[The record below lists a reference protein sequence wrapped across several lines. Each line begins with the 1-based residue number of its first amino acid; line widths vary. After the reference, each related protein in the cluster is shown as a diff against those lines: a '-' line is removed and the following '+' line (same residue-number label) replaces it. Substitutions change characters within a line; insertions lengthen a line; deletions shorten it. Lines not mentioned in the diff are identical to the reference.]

1 MGNISLGEQ
10 ITENENEYFDL
21 INKKIETESK
31 ITSDQ
36 VINIGNKPKKYWKNV
51 ILHFLD
57 KQYKLG
63 ITWCKELHQII
74 NAYQFTSEQ
83 KFISVFFWQR
93 FEMKTKPKC
102 LNNTNINPSVSLHTS
117 KDLPRINLDNE
128 EKIKETNFN
137 KSSKNLHDL
146 TSSQYI
152 SQLSK
157 NEYEKNKEKLKE
169 YINIFRKHLKN
180 KEHPISICIKLFVEI
195 FSREIQL
202 YTDEIEEIKNM
213 KEKLERAKTVSEA
226 LCQQLVF
233 YLFKL
238 QKCFGYMYSSV
249 FSFKYFE
256 QEKEEFTKMFS
267 TEFFNHKKLYD
278 LILNLLTLEKEE
290 EIYNF
295 CKHILILNENFI
307 KPKNVGVDPKF
318 CLDKETCKLQILYIR
333 QKNINLS
340 EEAINSINNF
350 YKDKDYIPYKNCI
363 ELIKTIKLEQSPID
377 KINVLYSMGNE
388 VIKDINN
395 IWKPLEKYLP
405 KNYLSVDGDEL
416 IKIFAYIIIKSKM
429 PEILSH
435 LSFIKNFTT
444 KDTKSSMI
452 GYYYTT
458 IEAGVILAKKTEE
471 KNYMEEDKIEDLFL
485 NDNKKGRK
493 ISGNS
498 STDISNH

>member
-1 MGNISLGEQ
+1 MGNLSIDVTGKEN
-10 ITENENEYFDL
+10 ENENEYFDL
-21 INKKIETESK
+21 INKRIENEAKINHEQ
-31 ITSDQ
+31 I
-36 VINIGNKPKKYWKNV
+36 INIGNKPKKNWKSV

-74 NAYQFTSEQ
+74 KTYPFSSEL
-83 KFISVFFWQR
+83 KFIDFFFWQR

-102 LNNTNINPSVSLHTS
+102 LNRSPRNSLIKSKSMAIPTINLESEGNINM
-117 KDLPRINLDNE
+117 
-128 EKIKETNFN
+128 F
-137 KSSKNLHDL
+137 KSSKNLNDL

-152 SQLSK
+152 SSLSK

-169 YINIFRKHLKN
+169 YINIFKKHLKN

-213 KEKLERAKTVSEA
+213 KEKLERARTVSEA
-226 LCQQLVF
+226 ICQQLVF

-256 QEKEEFTKMFS
+256 QEKEEFTIMFTS
-267 TEFFNHKKLYD
+267 EFFNYQKLYD
-278 LILNLLTLEKEE
+278 LILNLLTLEKEK
-290 EIYNF
+290 EIYDF
-295 CKHILILNENFI
+295 CKHILILNEYNI
-307 KPKNVGVDPKF
+307 QPKNIGINDKF
-318 CLDKETCKLQILYIR
+318 CLDIR
-333 QKNINLS
+333 TYKFQMNFIKQKKIKLS
-340 EEAINSINNF
+340 EEDLNFIQNF
-350 YKDKDYIPYKNCI
+350 YNSKEYIPYQSCI
-363 ELIKTIKLEQSPID
+363 DLIKTIKMVKAPID
-377 KINVLYSMGNE
+377 KINILYSMGNKIIEE
-388 VIKDINN
+388 VNN
-395 IWKPLEKYLP
+395 IWKPLDKYLP
-405 KNYLSVDGDEL
+405 KNFLSIDGDEL
-416 IKIFAYIIIKSKM
+416 IKICAYIIIKAKM

-444 KDTKSSMI
+444 KDTKSSMV

-458 IEAGVILAKKTEE
+458 IEAGVILAKKMEE
-471 KNYMEEDKIEDLFL
+471 KDYMNEDKMESL
-485 NDNKKGRK
+485 NINKRK

>member
-1 MGNISLGEQ
+1 MGNFTTEGSG
-10 ITENENEYFDL
+10 TENENEYFDL
-21 INKKIETESK
+21 INKKIENESK
-31 ITSDQ
+31 IASEH

-57 KQYKLG
+57 KQNKLG
-63 ITWCKELHQII
+63 ITWCKELYEII
-74 NAYQFTSEQ
+74 KTYQFSSER
-83 KFISVFFWQR
+83 KFIDVFFWQR
-93 FEMKTKPKC
+93 FEMRTKPKC
-102 LNNTNINPSVSLHTS
+102 LNLNQSPRNSLS
-117 KDLPRINLDNE
+117 KSMTLPNNFLLSQ
-128 EKIKETNFN
+128 EKINAYN
-137 KSSKNLHDL
+137 SSKNLHEL

-152 SQLSK
+152 SALSK

-169 YINIFRKHLKN
+169 YINIFKKHLKN
-180 KEHPISICIKLFVEI
+180 KDHPISICIKLFVEI

-213 KEKLERAKTVSEA
+213 KEKLERANVVSEA
-226 LCQQLVF
+226 ICQQLVF

-256 QEKEEFTKMFS
+256 QEKEEFTNMFS
-267 TEFFNHKKLYD
+267 SEFFSYKKLYD
-278 LILNLLTLEKEE
+278 LILNLLTLEKEQ
-290 EIYNF
+290 EIYDF
-295 CKHILILNENFI
+295 CKHVLIINECNI
-307 KPKNVGVDPKF
+307 QPKNIGVNPKF
-318 CLDKETCKLQILYIR
+318 CLDKETYKLQMNFIKE
-333 QKNINLS
+333 KNIKLS
-340 EEAINSINNF
+340 EEDLDFIQNF
-350 YKDKDYIPYKNCI
+350 FKSKEYIPYKSSTD
-363 ELIKTIKLEQSPID
+363 LIKTIKMVQAPID

-388 VIKDINN
+388 VIENINK

-416 IKIFAYIIIKSKM
+416 IKIFAYIIIKAKM

-458 IEAGVILAKKTEE
+458 IEAGVILAKKMEE
-471 KNYMEEDKIEDLFL
+471 KDYMNEDKMEDLKI
-485 NDNKKGRK
+485 NKRK
-493 ISGNS
+493 TSGNS
-498 STDISNH
+498 STDISH